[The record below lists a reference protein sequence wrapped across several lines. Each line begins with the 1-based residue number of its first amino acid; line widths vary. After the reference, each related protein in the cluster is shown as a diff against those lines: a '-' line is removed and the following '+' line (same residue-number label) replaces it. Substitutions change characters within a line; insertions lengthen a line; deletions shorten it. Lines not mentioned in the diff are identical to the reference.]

1 MDIIMCG
8 VGGQGTV
15 LTSRVIGEAAID
27 QGYEVRTSEIIGMAQ
42 REGPVVS
49 QVRIGTGLYGPLI
62 PDASADYLLGFELA
76 EAVRNLDKLDANKGR
91 ALVNVHMIVPPTVYL
106 GISKYPHEQ
115 LIDYLKEQTPGLV
128 LINAHELAAQAGST
142 KAVSAV
148 MLGAFAAL
156 CPAIDEAGLL
166 EELLARLPE
175 RVQGINTRA
184 FKLGKEF
191 VEGETR

>member
-15 LTSRVIGEAAID
+15 LASRVVGEAAIS

-49 QVRIGTGLYGPLI
+49 QVRIGTRLHGPLI

-76 EAVRNLDKLDANKGR
+76 EAVRNLDKLDAKGQ
-91 ALVNVHMIVPPTVYL
+91 ALVNTHMIVPPTVYL
-106 GISKYPHEQ
+106 GISKYPNEQ
-115 LIDYLKEQTPGLV
+115 LIDYLKEQTSGLV
-128 LINAHELAAQAGST
+128 LINANELAAQAGST
-142 KAVSAV
+142 KAISAV
-148 MLGAFAAL
+148 MLGAFTAL
-156 CPAIDEAGLL
+156 CPDIDETMLL
-166 EELLARLPE
+166 RELLARLPQ
-175 RVQGINTRA
+175 RVQEINTRA
-184 FKLGKEF
+184 FKLGKQF

>member
-15 LTSRVIGEAAID
+15 LTSRVVGEAAIK

-49 QVRIGTGLYGPLI
+49 QVRIGTKLHGPLI
-62 PDASADYLLGFELA
+62 PDISADYLLGFELA
-76 EAVRNLDKLDANKGR
+76 EAVRNLDKLNGKGR
-91 ALVNVHMIVPPTVYL
+91 ALVNTHMVVPPTVYL
-106 GISKYPHEQ
+106 GISNYPEEQ
-115 LIDYLKEQTPGLV
+115 LIDYLKEQTSGLI
-128 LINAHELAAQAGST
+128 LINANELAAQAGSS

-148 MLGAFAAL
+148 MLGAFATL
-156 CPAIDEAGLL
+156 CPDIDETMLL
-166 EELLARLPE
+166 KELLARLPE
-175 RVQGINTRA
+175 RVQEINTRA
-184 FKLGKEF
+184 FRLGKEF

>member
-1 MDIIMCG
+1 MCG

-15 LTSRVIGEAAID
+15 LASRVVGEAAIK

-49 QVRIGTGLYGPLI
+49 QVRIGKKLQGPLI
-62 PDASADYLLGFELA
+62 PDASAEYLLGFELA
-76 EAVRNLDKLDANKGR
+76 EAVRNLDKLDAKGQ
-91 ALVNVHMIVPPTVYL
+91 ALVNVHMVVPPTVYL
-106 GISKYPHEQ
+106 GISKYPEEQ
-115 LIDYLKEQTPGLV
+115 LIDYLKKQISGLV
-128 LINAHELAAQAGST
+128 LINAYELAAQAGST

-156 CPAIDEAGLL
+156 CPDIDEAGLL
-166 EELLARLPE
+166 EELLTRLPQ
-175 RVQGINTRA
+175 RVQEINTRA

>member
-1 MDIIMCG
+1 MCG

-15 LTSRVIGEAAID
+15 LTSRVVGETAIK

-49 QVRIGTGLYGPLI
+49 QVRIGTRLHGPLI

-76 EAVRNLDKLDANKGR
+76 EAVRNLDKLDVTGQ
-91 ALVNVHMIVPPTVYL
+91 ALVNTHMIVPPTVYL
-106 GISKYPHEQ
+106 GISQYPEEQ
-115 LIDYLKEQTPGLV
+115 LIDYLKEQTSGLV
-128 LINAHELAAQAGST
+128 LINANELANQAGST

-156 CPAIDEAGLL
+156 CSDIDETMLL
-166 EELLARLPE
+166 KELLARLPE
-175 RVQGINTRA
+175 RVQEINTRA

>member
-15 LTSRVIGEAAID
+15 LASRVVGETAIK

-49 QVRIGTGLYGPLI
+49 QVRIGTKLHGPLI
-62 PDASADYLLGFELA
+62 PDVSADYLLGFELA
-76 EAVRNLDKLDANKGR
+76 EAVRNIDKLDARGQ
-91 ALVNVHMIVPPTVYL
+91 ALVNTHMIVPPTVYL
-106 GISKYPHEQ
+106 GISQYPEEQ
-115 LIDYLKEQTPGLV
+115 LIDYLKEQPSRLI
-128 LINAHELAAQAGST
+128 LINANKLADQAGST

-148 MLGAFAAL
+148 MLGAFSAL
-156 CPAIDEAGLL
+156 CPDIDETMLL
-166 EELLARLPE
+166 TELLTRLPE
-175 RVQGINTRA
+175 RVQEINTRA
-184 FKLGKEF
+184 FELGKEF

>member
-15 LTSRVIGEAAID
+15 LASRVVGEAAIK

-49 QVRIGTGLYGPLI
+49 QVRIGTKLHGPLI

-76 EAVRNLDKLDANKGR
+76 EAVRNLDKLDTKGQ
-91 ALVNVHMIVPPTVYL
+91 ALVNVHSVVPPTVYL
-106 GISKYPHEQ
+106 GISKYPEEQ
-115 LIDYLKEQTPGLV
+115 LIDYLKEQTSRLI
-128 LINAHELAAQAGST
+128 LINAHELAAQAGNT

-156 CPAIDEAGLL
+156 CPDIDEAGLL
-166 EELLARLPE
+166 EELLTRLPQ
-175 RVQGINTRA
+175 RVQEINTRA

>member
-15 LTSRVIGEAAID
+15 LTSRVVGETAIK

-49 QVRIGTGLYGPLI
+49 QVRIGTKLHGPLI
-62 PDASADYLLGFELA
+62 PDASAVYLLGFELA
-76 EAVRNLDKLDANKGR
+76 ETVRNIDKLDARGQ
-91 ALVNVHMIVPPTVYL
+91 ALVNTHMIVPPTVYL
-106 GISKYPHEQ
+106 GISKYSEEE
-115 LIDYLKEQTPGLV
+115 LIQYLRKQTSGLV
-128 LINAHELAAQAGST
+128 LINANELAAQAGST

-148 MLGAFAAL
+148 MLGAFTAL
-156 CPAIDEAGLL
+156 CPDVDETVLL
-166 EELLARLPE
+166 KELLARLPE
-175 RVQGINTRA
+175 RVQEINTRA

>member
-1 MDIIMCG
+1 MCG

-15 LTSRVIGEAAID
+15 LTSRVVGETAIK

-49 QVRIGTGLYGPLI
+49 QVRIGTRLHGPLI

-76 EAVRNLDKLDANKGR
+76 EAVRNLDKLDVTGQ
-91 ALVNVHMIVPPTVYL
+91 ALVNTHMIVPPTVYL
-106 GISKYPHEQ
+106 GISQYPEEQ
-115 LIDYLKEQTPGLV
+115 LIDYLKAQTSGLI
-128 LINAHELAAQAGST
+128 LINANELANQAGST

-156 CPAIDEAGLL
+156 CSDIDETMLL
-166 EELLARLPE
+166 KELLARLPE
-175 RVQGINTRA
+175 RVQEINTRA

>member
-15 LTSRVIGEAAID
+15 LASRVVGETAIK

-49 QVRIGTGLYGPLI
+49 QVRIGTKLHGPLI
-62 PDASADYLLGFELA
+62 PDVSADYLLGFELA
-76 EAVRNLDKLDANKGR
+76 EAVRNIDKLDTRGQ
-91 ALVNVHMIVPPTVYL
+91 ALVNTHMIVPPTVYL
-106 GISKYPHEQ
+106 GISQYPEEQ
-115 LIDYLKEQTPGLV
+115 LIDYLKEQNSGLV
-128 LINAHELAAQAGST
+128 LINANELADQAGST

-148 MLGAFAAL
+148 MLGAFAGL
-156 CPAIDEAGLL
+156 CPDIDETMLL
-166 EELLARLPE
+166 KELLARLPE
-175 RVQGINTRA
+175 RVQEINTRA
-184 FKLGKEF
+184 FRLGKEF

>member
-15 LTSRVIGEAAID
+15 LTSRVLGEAAIK

-49 QVRIGTGLYGPLI
+49 QVRIGTRLDGPLI
-62 PDASADYLLGFELA
+62 PEACADYLLGFELA
-76 EAVRNLDKLDANKGR
+76 EAVRNIDKLDARGQ
-91 ALVNVHMIVPPTVYL
+91 ALVNTHMVVPPTVYL
-106 GISKYPHEQ
+106 GISKYPSEQ
-115 LIDYLKEQTPGLV
+115 LIDYLKEQTSGLV
-128 LINAHELAAQAGST
+128 FINANELAAQAGSN

-148 MLGAFAAL
+148 MLGAFTAL
-156 CPAIDEAGLL
+156 CPDIAETILL

-175 RVQGINTRA
+175 RVQELNTCA

>member
-1 MDIIMCG
+1 MCG

-15 LTSRVIGEAAID
+15 LASRVVGEAAIR

-49 QVRIGTGLYGPLI
+49 QVRIGTKLHGPLI
-62 PDASADYLLGFELA
+62 PDASANYLLGFELA
-76 EAVRNLDKLDANKGR
+76 EAVRNLNKLDTEGQ
-91 ALVNVHMIVPPTVYL
+91 ALVNVHMVVPPTVYL
-106 GISKYPHEQ
+106 GISQYPHEQ

-128 LINAHELAAQAGST
+128 LINAYELAAQAGST

-156 CPAIDEAGLL
+156 CPDINEAGLL
-166 EELLARLPE
+166 EELLTRLPQ
-175 RVQGINTRA
+175 RVQEINTRA

>member
-15 LTSRVIGEAAID
+15 LASRVVGETAIK

-49 QVRIGTGLYGPLI
+49 QVRIGTKLHGPLI
-62 PDASADYLLGFELA
+62 PDVSADYLLGFELA
-76 EAVRNLDKLDANKGR
+76 EAVRNIDKLDTRGQ
-91 ALVNVHMIVPPTVYL
+91 ALVNTHMIVPPTVYL
-106 GISKYPHEQ
+106 GISQYPEEQ
-115 LIDYLKEQTPGLV
+115 LIDYLKEQNSGLV
-128 LINAHELAAQAGST
+128 LINANELADQAGST

-148 MLGAFAAL
+148 MLGAFAGL
-156 CPAIDEAGLL
+156 CPDIDETLL
-166 EELLARLPE
+166 LKELLARLPE
-175 RVQGINTRA
+175 RVQEINTRA
-184 FKLGKEF
+184 FRLGKEF

>member
-15 LTSRVIGEAAID
+15 LASRVVGETAIK

-49 QVRIGTGLYGPLI
+49 QVRIGTKLHGPLI
-62 PDASADYLLGFELA
+62 PDISADYLLGFELA
-76 EAVRNLDKLDANKGR
+76 EAVRNLDKLNGKGR
-91 ALVNVHMIVPPTVYL
+91 ALVNTHMVVPPTVYL
-106 GISKYPHEQ
+106 GISNYPEEQ
-115 LIDYLKEQTPGLV
+115 LIDYLKEQTSGLI
-128 LINAHELAAQAGST
+128 LINANELAAQAGSS

-148 MLGAFAAL
+148 MLGAFATL
-156 CPAIDEAGLL
+156 CPDIDETMLL
-166 EELLARLPE
+166 KELLARLPE
-175 RVQGINTRA
+175 RVQEINTRA
-184 FKLGKEF
+184 FRLGKEF